1 MISYEPPNDTSDNDR
16 DQDRDPDQ
24 LAKLQEKA
32 SSQLLQEFPRV
43 SKSFFKCSKVSKS
56 FCKCS
61 KTLLELR
68 ITQVRALERQNAAL
82 RQSTPHNEVEETE
95 GDQVKMAEQENNAIM
110 EGRCTCHPLS
120 FFFFKNMSSY
130 NTCRKDRIFES
141 PAK

>member
-1 MISYEPPNDTSDNDR
+1 MISYEPPNDTG
-16 DQDRDPDQ
+16 DQERDPDQ

-32 SSQLLQEFPRV
+32 SSQLLQEFARV
-43 SKSFFKCSKVSKS
+43 SRS

-110 EGRCTCHPLS
+110 EGRCNCHPLS
-120 FFFFKNMSSY
+120 FFFSS
-130 NTCRKDRIFES
+130 KI
-141 PAK
+141 

>member
-1 MISYEPPNDTSDNDR
+1 MISYEPPNDTGDN

-32 SSQLLQEFPRV
+32 SSQHLLKSFQEFLQW
-43 SKSFFKCSKVSKS
+43 
-56 FCKCS
+56 S

-110 EGRCTCHPLS
+110 EGRCTCHPLC
-120 FFFFKNMSSY
+120 FFFSS
-130 NTCRKDRIFES
+130 KI
-141 PAK
+141 

>member
-1 MISYEPPNDTSDNDR
+1 MISYEPPNDTGDNDH

-130 NTCRKDRIFES
+130 NTCREDRISF
-141 PAK
+141 